1 MLKTQVII
9 DGNFLLYKDVFIL
22 KKIRSIKED
31 LLNLLIN
38 DFNKITRSF
47 PFDNIYFVSD
57 KGPSWRK
64 QEYLEYKGK
73 RVKDDTID
81 WDNVYEI
88 YNKFKNSLS
97 KKKNVRFLQKDGLE
111 GDDFISYI
119 VKNGNKN
126 SYSSFIVASDIDI
139 NQLLA
144 FDITE
149 RWINIQWNYKF
160 SDERV
165 YVPENYQLFIDH
177 VSKTGNDD
185 MFELSNESEVVSYI
199 EKLITRTTSKEIR
212 NEESLFCK
220 IVSGDDGDN
229 IPTII
234 KLKDGKIDNEN
245 GRGIG
250 NEGSKTVYKLFKET
264 FPAVIDFNSDTFVN
278 QLTDVVYYYKS
289 IKDPKIK
296 PHIVENIKFNR
307 KMVSLDCQ
315 YMPQH
320 IFELMN
326 EEYETV
332 KNRVIEYE
340 PVDLEA
346 ELEAKG
352 HFTVI
357 KEDLQ
362 EQFRVEDKGD
372 KFQSDDF
379 WEIDKKESS
388 FNPNDFW
395 NV

>member
-1 MLKTQVII
+1 MMKVNLII
-9 DGNFLLYKDVFIL
+9 DGNYILMKDVFIL
-22 KKIRSIKED
+22 KKLRGLEDLED
-31 LLNLLIN
+31 LLFN
-38 DFNKITRSF
+38 DFNKLSRSF
-47 PFDNIYFVSD
+47 PFDNLYFVSD
-57 KGPSWRK
+57 KGSSWRK

-81 WDNVYEI
+81 WNNVYSI
-88 YNKFKNSLS
+88 YDKFKKNVQ
-97 KKKNVRFLQKDGLE
+97 KKKNVRFLQRESLE
-111 GDDFISYI
+111 GDDFIAYI
-119 VKNGNKN
+119 VKKGNEEG
-126 SYSSFIVASDIDI
+126 YSNVVVSSDGDI
-139 NQLLA
+139 QQLLD

-177 VSKTGNDD
+177 VSKTGNDN
-185 MFELSNESEVVSYI
+185 MFELGNETEVVSYI

-220 IVSGDDGDN
+220 IVSGDGGDN

-250 NEGSKTVYKLFKET
+250 DDGSKTVYKLFKET
-264 FPAVIDFNSDTFVN
+264 FPAVIDFHSDTFVN
-278 QLTDVVYYYKS
+278 QLADVVYYYKS
-289 IKDPKIK
+289 IKDTKIK
-296 PHIVENIKFNR
+296 PYIVENIKFNR

-320 IFELMN
+320 IFESMN

-332 KNRVIEYE
+332 KNKVIEYE

-379 WEIDKKESS
+379 WEIDEKESS